1 MGCGY
6 FLFLAAL
13 TRGIRTN
20 DSGVKRGLDVQ
31 RNENCLFS
39 NDQIGRPTYVEIEG

>member
-20 DSGVKRGLDVQ
+20 DFGVERGLNVQ
-31 RNENCLFS
+31 RDETCLSFI
-39 NDQIGRPTYVEIEG
+39 DQIGHR